1 MKNRIF
7 REYDIRGI
15 VNEDFPDKFVIDIG
29 RAYGKFLLDN
39 NQNTISISGDIRYST
54 KRLKNNL
61 IEGLS
66 CCGVNVYDLGVLP
79 TPVNYFSLFNTDIVN
94 SIQVTGSHNPK

>member
-1 MKNRIF
+1 MNNRIF

-15 VNEDFPDKFVIDIG
+15 VEEDFQDKVVIDLG

-39 NQNTISISGDIRYST
+39 NQNKISISGDIRYST
-54 KRLKNNL
+54 DRLKNNL

-66 CCGVNVYDLGVLP
+66 SVGINVYDLGIAEEV
-79 TPVNYFSLFNTDIVN
+79 V
-94 SIQVTGSHNPK
+94 